1 MGRTAWAV
9 IVARV
14 WWTRK
19 INPRHI
25 GLWKRR
31 WVEKS
36 KNRLFHPAWESRK
49 ERGIP
54 TFPQPRRLLVKHK
67 PDRSCATKTGHFNLL
82 RTEYFSEYFSE
93 PLEIFSGRLF
103 MSTQPLSPLIGDLQH
118 QIAINEQVVEFAY
131 SLMSE
136 RDAHRKDLV
145 FLAIS
150 HKCML
155 SSGAI
160 RILCNE
166 GRVDDALCL
175 TRV

>member
-82 RTEYFSEYFSE
+82 RTELLREGW
-93 PLEIFSGRLF
+93 LTLLLLR
-103 MSTQPLSPLIGDLQH
+103 LQH
-118 QIAINEQVVEFAY
+118 RLLIISRV
-131 SLMSE
+131 
-136 RDAHRKDLV
+136 K
-145 FLAIS
+145 LAE
-150 HKCML
+150 KL
-155 SSGAI
+155 
-160 RILCNE
+160 L
-166 GRVDDALCL
+166 
-175 TRV
+175 

>member
-82 RTEYFSEYFSE
+82 RTEE
-93 PLEIFSGRLF
+93 PIPVIPSNSHLSLE
-103 MSTQPLSPLIGDLQH
+103 
-118 QIAINEQVVEFAY
+118 
-131 SLMSE
+131 
-136 RDAHRKDLV
+136 KC
-145 FLAIS
+145 FL
-150 HKCML
+150 HVTENKL
-155 SSGAI
+155 
-160 RILCNE
+160 
-166 GRVDDALCL
+166 
-175 TRV
+175 